1 MGEEAALTGSGNR
14 KSPEEI
20 RAEIEQTRAEL
31 SETVNVLRERL
42 SPGHLKRQ
50 MVEKLRNSTVGR
62 ARKMME
68 TSTERAKELGSI
80 VAETA
85 QRNPVTKTI
94 LDNPIPAVLAGIG
107 IGAAW
112 LIWRKT
118 GKSSGRAKARADTGS
133 ETEAGELCSCMGMRP
148 EESAGT
154 VAGKAKQMVG
164 QGRERAQEAVGQARE
179 KAGQVFEQAK
189 EKAGQLGT
197 ATREKARALKE
208 RSRGLT
214 QEKPLLLAAAA
225 LGAGAILGFTLPAP
239 ERERQW
245 LARMKD
251 RLLSRTREF
260 SEEKYGE
267 AAHIAGDRP
276 WSSGVQGSGDLNL

>member
-14 KSPEEI
+14 RSPEEI

-107 IGAAW
+107 IAW

-118 GKSSGRAKARADTGS
+118 GKSTGRSEASPDTAS
-133 ETEAGELCSCMGMRP
+133 ETEAGELCSCMGIRP

-154 VAGKAKQMVG
+154 VAGKAKQVVG

-179 KAGQVFEQAK
+179 KAGQVLEQAR

-208 RSRGLT
+208 RSRGLA

-225 LGAGAILGFTLPAP
+225 LGAGVILGFTLPAT

-276 WSSGVQGSGDLNL
+276 WSSGAEGSGDLNL